1 MMSNLTIA
9 NYGEFHTIELPDG
22 QTIEID
28 LRNCRD
34 VQLFVCDRTGDCY
47 ESVSIINTDR
57 DDYADHPS
65 LSAAERNSFMR

>member
-1 MMSNLTIA
+1 MSTLTIA

-28 LRNCRD
+28 LRNRHD

-47 ESVSIINTDR
+47 KSVSITNTDV
-57 DDYADHPS
+57 DDDANHPS
-65 LSAAERNSFMR
+65 LSAAERNPSMR